1 MGGGG
6 APGGQGVLCSH
17 SQLLCLSQQPA
28 GENISF
34 ASIPSVLRKTS
45 DVIGGTF
52 RANMQ
57 MCQLCWKRV
66 QETAMPNSARLK
78 IEEEGLT
85 EPGGS

>member
-34 ASIPSVLRKTS
+34 ASIPSVLRTTS
-45 DVIGGTF
+45 FFHQMSLEGHLQPICSC
-52 RANMQ
+52 ANFVGKECKKQ
-57 MCQLCWKRV
+57 QCQIL
-66 QETAMPNSARLK
+66 PD
-78 IEEEGLT
+78 
-85 EPGGS
+85 